1 MSTSEQ
7 YPGYKTIT
15 SYLKE
20 RENCQENWSYHGFLL
35 FHHDDIIASS
45 SSNKWKK
52 LNNFWMN
59 SFLKEARK
67 LIINQ
72 EIYNAIEE
80 KVNKEQTRYAKELE
94 IYWKEVITELNK
106 KDSVKRKFE
115 EEKENLS
122 PQSKKSRSTI
132 TLFCMVQ
139 GNVNNAFSIN
149 INKNKTISELKS
161 LIQKEKYND
170 FAGIDPDQLKLW
182 QVEIPDEHYD
192 DKYFIKDPVDEHIH
206 IIVSLPETTKTRQE
220 LELTE
225 LELINKV
232 AELQKLLLKKS
243 IYEFNIIVN
252 PKRTKASKWIA
263 NIEQVTLKDLKEFI
277 FALYQSPELQKDVAT
292 LAFSCND
299 EKYSPKSDLEF
310 QNMLQLFVSKNSLK
324 FTVFIETSISFSSWT
339 FPRVCWLYKLSE
351 DSDPSLSVFS
361 LFNCGFIDLNDEKS
375 QVIIKH
381 LMTDLNFR
389 FKAIPIG
396 NEASKS
402 QYVCSYLVAIANLF
416 EDKFKI
422 CPEKNVSGLNGHGP
436 VDFALIQVQTSR
448 IIGITE
454 VKDKDF
460 QQGVAQNA
468 VQCESAL
475 SSSKKKVFGIITD
488 SEKWFFL
495 ECSLDNERK
504 PKFKLSKPVVII
516 YGDEDMENRVK
527 KVLGHIAW
535 LLEEAQKL
543 NELEDKN

>member
-1 MSTSEQ
+1 MST
-7 YPGYKTIT
+7 TIT

-20 RENCQENWSYHGFLL
+20 RENCQENWTYYGLL
-35 FHHDDIIASS
+35 LLHRDAIIASS

-72 EIYNAIEE
+72 EIYNAMEE
-80 KVNKEQTRYAKELE
+80 KNCLE
-94 IYWKEVITELNK
+94 INK
-106 KDSVKRKFE
+106 FIIE
-115 EEKENLS
+115 GFFQEN
-122 PQSKKSRSTI
+122 I
-132 TLFCMVQ
+132 H
-139 GNVNNAFSIN
+139 NAFAIN
-149 INKNKTISELKS
+149 INRNKTISELKS

-192 DKYFIKDPVDEHIH
+192 ELVNLQLHENNELL
-206 IIVSLPETTKTRQE
+206 VTK
-220 LELTE
+220 
-225 LELINKV
+225 K
-232 AELQKLLLKKS
+232 
-243 IYEFNIIVN
+243 
-252 PKRTKASKWIA
+252 
-263 NIEQVTLKDLKEFI
+263 QVTLKDLKETI
-277 FALYQSPELQKDVAT
+277 FSLYQFPELEKNGAT

-299 EKYSPKSDLEF
+299 KKYSPQINLEF
-310 QNMLQLFVSKNSLK
+310 QNMLQLFVLKRSFK
-324 FTVFIETSISFSSWT
+324 FTVFIETSLSFSSWT
-339 FPRVCWLYKLSE
+339 FPKVCQLYKLSE

-361 LFNCGFIDLNDEKS
+361 LFNCEFINLDDEKS

-381 LMTDLNFR
+381 LMTDLNFH

-416 EDKFKI
+416 KDKFKI
-422 CPEKNVSGLNGHGP
+422 CPEKNVSGLNSHGP

-454 VKDKDF
+454 IKDKVF
-460 QQGVAQNA
+460 QQDVAQNA

-475 SSSKKKVFGIITD
+475 LNNKKKVFCIITD

-495 ECSLDNERK
+495 ECSLDNERN
-504 PKFKLSKPVVII
+504 PMFKLSKPVVVI
-516 YGDEDMENRVK
+516 YGDKDMENLVK

-543 NELEDKN
+543 DELEDKN

>member
-1 MSTSEQ
+1 MIMSTSEQ
-7 YPGYKTIT
+7 YPGYKRARKLSRKLVI
-15 SYLKE
+15 S
-20 RENCQENWSYHGFLL
+20 WVLL
-35 FHHDDIIASS
+35 FHHDDIIASL

-59 SFLKEARK
+59 SFLKKARK
-67 LIINQ
+67 LITNQ
-72 EIYNAIEE
+72 EIYNALEE
-80 KVNKEQTRYAKELE
+80 K
-94 IYWKEVITELNK
+94 
-106 KDSVKRKFE
+106 
-115 EEKENLS
+115 
-122 PQSKKSRSTI
+122 
-132 TLFCMVQ
+132 
-139 GNVNNAFSIN
+139 
-149 INKNKTISELKS
+149 
-161 LIQKEKYND
+161 
-170 FAGIDPDQLKLW
+170 
-182 QVEIPDEHYD
+182 VEIPDEHYD
-192 DKYFIKDPVDEHIH
+192 ELVNLQLHKNKELLATKKISKYFIKDPVDKHIH
-206 IIVSLPETTKTRQE
+206 TIVSLPETTKTRQE

-232 AELQKLLLKKS
+232 AELQ
-243 IYEFNIIVN
+243 
-252 PKRTKASKWIA
+252 
-263 NIEQVTLKDLKEFI
+263 
-277 FALYQSPELQKDVAT
+277 
-292 LAFSCND
+292 
-299 EKYSPKSDLEF
+299 
-310 QNMLQLFVSKNSLK
+310 
-324 FTVFIETSISFSSWT
+324 
-339 FPRVCWLYKLSE
+339 
-351 DSDPSLSVFS
+351 DPSLSVFS

-495 ECSLDNERK
+495 ECSLDNKRN

-516 YGDEDMENRVK
+516 YGDEDMENWVK

>member
-1 MSTSEQ
+1 MNTSEQ
-7 YPGYKTIT
+7 TSAGYEIIT

-20 RENCQENWSYHGFLL
+20 RENCQENWSYYGLL
-35 FHHDDIIASS
+35 LLHQ
-45 SSNKWKK
+45 
-52 LNNFWMN
+52 
-59 SFLKEARK
+59 ARK

-149 INKNKTISELKS
+149 INKNKTIT
-161 LIQKEKYND
+161 
-170 FAGIDPDQLKLW
+170 GIDPDQLKLW

-192 DKYFIKDPVDEHIH
+192 ELVNLQLHKNKELLATKKISKYFIKDPVDKHIH
-206 IIVSLPETTKTRQE
+206 TIVSLPETTKTRQE

-232 AELQKLLLKKS
+232 AELQ
-243 IYEFNIIVN
+243 
-252 PKRTKASKWIA
+252 
-263 NIEQVTLKDLKEFI
+263 
-277 FALYQSPELQKDVAT
+277 
-292 LAFSCND
+292 
-299 EKYSPKSDLEF
+299 
-310 QNMLQLFVSKNSLK
+310 
-324 FTVFIETSISFSSWT
+324 
-339 FPRVCWLYKLSE
+339 
-351 DSDPSLSVFS
+351 DPSLSVFS

-495 ECSLDNERK
+495 ECSLDNKRN

-516 YGDEDMENRVK
+516 YGDEDMENWVK

>member
-7 YPGYKTIT
+7 YPGYK
-15 SYLKE
+15 K
-20 RENCQENWSYHGFLL
+20 
-35 FHHDDIIASS
+35 
-45 SSNKWKK
+45 
-52 LNNFWMN
+52 
-59 SFLKEARK
+59 
-67 LIINQ
+67 
-72 EIYNAIEE
+72 
-80 KVNKEQTRYAKELE
+80 
-94 IYWKEVITELNK
+94 
-106 KDSVKRKFE
+106 
-115 EEKENLS
+115 
-122 PQSKKSRSTI
+122 
-132 TLFCMVQ
+132 
-139 GNVNNAFSIN
+139 
-149 INKNKTISELKS
+149 
-161 LIQKEKYND
+161 
-170 FAGIDPDQLKLW
+170 
-182 QVEIPDEHYD
+182 
-192 DKYFIKDPVDEHIH
+192 
-206 IIVSLPETTKTRQE
+206 
-220 LELTE
+220 
-225 LELINKV
+225 
-232 AELQKLLLKKS
+232 
-243 IYEFNIIVN
+243 FNIIVN

-324 FTVFIETSISFSSWT
+324 FTVFIETSLSFSSWT

-422 CPEKNVSGLNGHGP
+422 YPEKNVSGLNGHGP

-460 QQGVAQNA
+460 QQDVAQNA

-475 SSSKKKVFGIITD
+475 SSSKKK
-488 SEKWFFL
+488 
-495 ECSLDNERK
+495 CSLDNERK

>member
-1 MSTSEQ
+1 MSTSKQTSEQ
-7 YPGYKTIT
+7 YPGYETIT

-20 RENCQENWSYHGFLL
+20 RENCQENWTYYGLL
-35 FHHDDIIASS
+35 LLHRDAIIASS

-72 EIYNAIEE
+72 EIYNAMEE
-80 KVNKEQTRYAKELE
+80 KVRFLFSKGRANPSLMHPDLEAELTNLINKEQIRYAKNLE

-106 KDSVKRKFE
+106 KDSVKRKLEE
-115 EEKENLS
+115 EEKENLN

-132 TLFCMVQ
+132 TLFCIVQ
-139 GNVNNAFSIN
+139 ENIHNAFAIN
-149 INKNKTISELKS
+149 INRNKTI
-161 LIQKEKYND
+161 
-170 FAGIDPDQLKLW
+170 
-182 QVEIPDEHYD
+182 
-192 DKYFIKDPVDEHIH
+192 
-206 IIVSLPETTKTRQE
+206 KTA
-220 LELTE
+220 
-225 LELINKV
+225 NKV
-232 AELQKLLLKKS
+232 AKS

-252 PKRTKASKWIA
+252 PKRTKAFNWVA
-263 NIEQVTLKDLKEFI
+263 NIEQVTLKDLKETI
-277 FALYQSPELQKDVAT
+277 FSLYQFPELEKNGAT

-299 EKYSPKSDLEF
+299 KKYSPQINLEF
-310 QNMLQLFVSKNSLK
+310 QNMLQLFVLKRNFK
-324 FTVFIETSISFSSWT
+324 FTVFIETSLSFSSWT
-339 FPRVCWLYKLSE
+339 FPKVCQLYKLSE

-361 LFNCGFIDLNDEKS
+361 LFNCEFVNLDDEKS

-416 EDKFKI
+416 ENKFKI

-454 VKDKDF
+454 VKDRDF

-475 SSSKKKVFGIITD
+475 SK
-488 SEKWFFL
+488 
-495 ECSLDNERK
+495 
-504 PKFKLSKPVVII
+504 
-516 YGDEDMENRVK
+516 
-527 KVLGHIAW
+527 
-535 LLEEAQKL
+535 EAQKL
-543 NELEDKN
+543 DELEDDN

>member
-1 MSTSEQ
+1 MLRDRR
-7 YPGYKTIT
+7 IT
-15 SYLKE
+15 
-20 RENCQENWSYHGFLL
+20 G
-35 FHHDDIIASS
+35 
-45 SSNKWKK
+45 
-52 LNNFWMN
+52 LNH
-59 SFLKEARK
+59 L
-67 LIINQ
+67 
-72 EIYNAIEE
+72 
-80 KVNKEQTRYAKELE
+80 VNKEQICRAKNLE

-106 KDSVKRKFE
+106 DSLKRKL
-115 EEKENLS
+115 EEKENFNS
-122 PQSKKSRSTI
+122 QSKKCRTTI
-132 TLFCMVQ
+132 TLFCIVQ
-139 GNVNNAFSIN
+139 GNAHNAFAIN

-161 LIQKEKYND
+161 LIQKEKHND

-182 QVEIPDEHYD
+182 QVEIPDDCFDELTNLQLLGNNELLATKKIS
-192 DKYFIKDPVDEHIH
+192 KYFTKTPANEHVH
-206 IIVSLPETTKTRQE
+206 IIVTLPETTKTRK
-220 LELTE
+220 E

-232 AELQKLLLKKS
+232 AELQKLLKKS
-243 IYEFNIIVN
+243 IYEFDIIVN
-252 PKRTKASKWIA
+252 PKRTKTSKWIV

-277 FALYQSPELQKDVAT
+277 FALYQFPELQKDIAT

-310 QNMLQLFVSKNSLK
+310 QNMLQLFVSRNSLK
-324 FTVFIETSISFSSWT
+324 FTISIETSLSFSSWT
-339 FPRVCWLYKLSE
+339 FPKVCKLYKLSE
-351 DSDPSLSVFS
+351 DSDPTLSVFPP
-361 LFNCGFIDLNDEKS
+361 FTCGYVKLNDEKS

-381 LMTDLNFR
+381 LITELNFR

-416 EDKFKI
+416 EDKFKVY
-422 CPEKNVSGLNGHGP
+422 PEKNVSGMNGHGP
-436 VDFALIQVQTSR
+436 VDFALIQIQNSR

-475 SSSKKKVFGIITD
+475 SNKKKNVFGIITD

-504 PKFKLSKPVVII
+504 PYFKLSKPMVII
-516 YGDEDMENRVK
+516 YGDEDMEDRVK
-527 KVLGHIAW
+527 KVLGHIVW

-543 NELEDKN
+543 DELEDKN

>member
-1 MSTSEQ
+1 SACSGGGT
-7 YPGYKTIT
+7 GYVP
-15 SYLKE
+15 
-20 RENCQENWSYHGFLL
+20 
-35 FHHDDIIASS
+35 
-45 SSNKWKK
+45 
-52 LNNFWMN
+52 
-59 SFLKEARK
+59 SF
-67 LIINQ
+67 IINKK
-72 EIYNAIEE
+72 IN
-80 KVNKEQTRYAKELE
+80 NEQARHAKKLE

-106 KDSVKRKFE
+106 KDSVKRKLEE
-115 EEKENLS
+115 EEKENLN
-122 PQSKKSRSTI
+122 PRSKKSRSTI

-139 GNVNNAFSIN
+139 ENIHNAFAIN
-149 INKNKTISELKS
+149 INRNKTISELKS

-192 DKYFIKDPVDEHIH
+192 ELVNLQLHENNELLATKKISKYFTKDPADEHIH
-206 IIVSLPETTKTRQE
+206 IIVSLPETA
-220 LELTE
+220 
-225 LELINKV
+225 NKV
-232 AELQKLLLKKS
+232 AKS

-252 PKRTKASKWIA
+252 PKRTKSFNWVA
-263 NIEQVTLKDLKEFI
+263 NIEQVTLKDLKETI
-277 FALYQSPELQKDVAT
+277 FSLYQFPELEKNGAT

-299 EKYSPKSDLEF
+299 KKYSPQINLEF
-310 QNMLQLFVSKNSLK
+310 QNMLQLFVLKRNFK
-324 FTVFIETSISFSSWT
+324 FTVFIETSLSFSSWT
-339 FPRVCWLYKLSE
+339 FPKVCQLYKLSE

-361 LFNCGFIDLNDEKS
+361 LFNCEFVDLDDEKS
-375 QVIIKH
+375 QAIIKH

-454 VKDKDF
+454 VKDRDF

-475 SSSKKKVFGIITD
+475 SNNKKKVFGIITD

-495 ECSLDNERK
+495 ECSLDNERN
-504 PKFKLSKPVVII
+504 PKFKLSKPLVVI
-516 YGDEDMENRVK
+516 YGDKDMENRVK

-543 NELEDKN
+543 DELEDKN